1 MYEDTVLA
9 LLREQ
14 AAQCTAAAL
23 RRCNE
28 VGVRYGMQLSEGQ
41 IAALTAARQE
51 ALLAAGRVELGE
63 GVLPKLYDAFCDSP
77 FIQRDA
83 FCATLAALQELFYAF
98 CNELDGALTDDE
110 LVEALH
116 AVYHGKAQGSLEYLE
131 NLTVSDLLRAQAGE
145 TDEEGDDGWLD

>member
-1 MYEDTVLA
+1 MEDETALA

-14 AAQCTAAAL
+14 AAMCTAAAL

-28 VGVRYGMQLSEGQ
+28 LGLRYGVALSEGQ
-41 IAALTAARQE
+41 IAALAAARQE

-63 GVLPKLYDAFCDSP
+63 GVLPKLYYAFCDSP

-83 FCATLAALQELFYAF
+83 FCATLAALQELFYTF
-98 CNELDGALTDDE
+98 CNELSGALTDDE

-116 AVYHGKAQGSLEYLE
+116 TVYHGKAQGSLEYLE

-145 TDEEGDDGWLD
+145 DDEEEIDGWLD